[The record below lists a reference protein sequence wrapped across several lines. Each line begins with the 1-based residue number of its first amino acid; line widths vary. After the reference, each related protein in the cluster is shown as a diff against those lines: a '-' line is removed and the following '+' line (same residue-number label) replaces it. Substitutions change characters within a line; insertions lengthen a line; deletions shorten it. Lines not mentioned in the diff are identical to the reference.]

1 MNINIMMVTFGRD
14 ANNHPSIIIVMS
26 WINSITPSLFLFDL
40 YKYHHQSTKKILHL
54 GDMKSELP
62 S

>member
-1 MNINIMMVTFGRD
+1 MMITFGRD